1 MEENAIDEIVNETIE
16 NIEDA
21 PFGIT
26 EEEFEKIESGDN
38 NDADK

>member
-1 MEENAIDEIVNETIE
+1 MEENVIENIVNETIE
-16 NIEDA
+16 NIENA

-26 EEEFEKIESGDN
+26 EEELEQIESGDN